1 MDGRTIMS
9 FIKSWFIVI
18 FVLGIFGTSTA
29 YAQKVGSTSMQFL
42 KVMPCARATAV
53 GEAYT
58 VWATGA
64 EAIFWNP
71 AGLAELENME
81 FSTTYV
87 NWLFDASQGA
97 FSYAL
102 NIEEFGSVG
111 VQVQYID
118 FGEFE
123 ETTNERPYIKDID
136 RPGLT
141 GRTFRPYSYLIGI
154 SYARNLTDRFAVGI
168 SVKYAHES
176 LFNGQTVIAQVKQG
190 VYEEVDTWANGLLF
204 DFGIRYNTGFRS
216 VYLGSAV
223 QNFGADVKYAK
234 ESNPV
239 PLLFRF
245 GLGANIIGSEGLL
258 ESGNTENRLSV
269 AFDIFHP
276 NDYAQQVHLGMEYE
290 FIQTFALRGG
300 YKFNY
305 DFDGFTFGAGVK
317 YAIEGIRLSADYSY
331 GVMGTYLGNVQRIS
345 LGLILP

>member
-1 MDGRTIMS
+1 MISLLKKRFFLIIITGLFCI
-9 FIKSWFIVI
+9 
-18 FVLGIFGTSTA
+18 STA

-42 KVMPCARATAV
+42 KVMPCARATAL

-71 AGLAELENME
+71 AGLARVDNME

-87 NWLFDASQGA
+87 NWLFDARQGA
-97 FSYAL
+97 FSFAMEIPRFGAL
-102 NIEEFGSVG
+102 GLQI
-111 VQVQYID
+111 QYID

-123 ETTNERPYIKDID
+123 ETSNERPFINNPNN
-136 RPGLT
+136 PGIT
-141 GRTFRPYSYLIGI
+141 GRTFRPFSYLVGI
-154 SYARNLTDRFAVGI
+154 SYARYLTDRFSLGL

-176 LFNGQTVIAQVKQG
+176 LFNGERVTAQVRQG
-190 VYEEVDTWANGLLF
+190 VFEEVKTWANGLLF

-245 GLGANIIGSEGLL
+245 GIGANLIGSEGLL
-258 ESGNTENRLSV
+258 RSGLNDSRLSV
-269 AFDIFHP
+269 ATDIFHP
-276 NDYAQQVHLGMEYE
+276 NDYAQQVHVGVEYE
-290 FIQTFALRGG
+290 YGGLIALRGG

-305 DFDGFTFGAGVK
+305 DFDGFTFGAGIQH
-317 YAIEGIRLSADYSY
+317 AIEGLRLSADYSY
-331 GVMGTYLGNVQRIS
+331 GDMGVYLGNVQRFSI
-345 LGLILP
+345 GLIIP